1 GDDVMEKYL
10 GVKVIE
16 AKLMNEY
23 DYRRATSQGVPK
35 CSLVE
40 RVKEM
45 KGNEGY
51 LVEYNDG
58 YKSFSPKEV
67 FEKSYIKIG
76 DNKINNE
83 TFDNFIA
90 EEIVGT
96 QEIFGKPTTFMH
108 VKLVNGMVISDMTT
122 CVDPKNYSEE
132 IGVEILRKRIA
143 DKIWFGLGF
152 CLQTGVYGVKKAL

>member
-1 GDDVMEKYL
+1 MEKYL

-16 AKLMNEY
+16 ATPMTRGDYNIFRGWKLPADENGA
-23 DYRRATSQGVPK
+23 D
-35 CSLVE
+35 
-40 RVKEM
+40 
-45 KGNEGY
+45 EGY
-51 LVEYNDG
+51 KVIYNNDG
-58 YKSFSPKEV
+58 IPYISWSPKEV
-67 FEKSYIKIG
+67 FTKAYIKIG

-83 TFDNFIA
+83 TFNNFIA

-152 CLQTGVYGVKKAL
+152 CLQSGVYGVEKAL